1 MTTPILYRRRLV
13 NAIGHSNNRLTYV
26 YGPAGYGKTVAVRQW
41 ADEQEKP
48 LVWFEGFATSSIS
61 ELVTAMIDSIRSAV
75 PELKEKLDEL
85 VITREI
91 DNEFISEFYS
101 IISKS
106 RQGFN
111 FVVDNAEVIRKSHN
125 KTVRNLIIDLPQ
137 NINLVVIFSAV
148 PKSNFSREL
157 GLERSI
163 VLSPADLEFTF
174 DEFIQLANQV
184 SPNMNESD
192 AKEIYSLT
200 GGWPAGIHLALTEL
214 EMTLN
219 PKDVITM
226 IKNSGNKKFATIANR
241 IMSLL
246 SLEQQHLLS
255 SLCLLP
261 AIDSRAAFEIS
272 EDDDVMR
279 KLTIISQETIVL
291 RQVSYEPP
299 SFILNPIMRSY
310 LIEDLQ
316 SDANFQTKSEKVL
329 AYLINSGDVRNAV
342 KVLLELGSVKRL
354 TSFLKEERVTRTI
367 DASIQDSIVRSAVQE
382 IRDWIPVSKWIPEH
396 GDIVREILSFYA
408 EILSGN
414 FTLAD
419 SHLNSMQD
427 VLGALDQKSAQ
438 LWSVDVLAMK
448 TISLYAQGRI
458 EEAFDIAMQA
468 YDLALNSKALRRF
481 HQVAYLQLALWGSV
495 ICDDDKKVRKIQDIL
510 ESDFMKE
517 SLRNRNSTTHSMLSL
532 IAAHQGRITEAKNL
546 HVVPISSLTHEYYE
560 GFFSNFGVKIAE
572 SVVLSEAGDI
582 QGSLAVLTQALVSS
596 RKSKNYPI
604 STALLGRISYMQVL
618 LGDSEEALDCI
629 SEAREI
635 INKNRLSEELHASID
650 IWETRVRYL
659 LRDYERTQ
667 ELMKRSN
674 TSYLMRAF
682 AAAIQINENPKK
694 ALEIIETFDLDNPR
708 QKLTYHLFRA
718 HIFSDN
724 PSSQLAEVRKAV
736 EVGSK
741 HGYFNHFLTQRSDVI
756 QQYISLAAESPTAF
770 NERLARAAGERLNE
784 MMVGNQ
790 ESGRSLTRREADILR
805 HLATGLPL
813 KEIAS
818 NLNISKNT
826 IKTHL
831 RNLYKKLGAE
841 DRKDAVEKGK
851 KLLKV

>member
-1 MTTPILYRRRLV
+1 MSTPILYRRRLV
-13 NAIGHSNNRLTYV
+13 NLIENSNNRLIYV
-26 YGPAGYGKTVAVRQW
+26 YGPAGFGKTIAVRQW
-41 ADEQEKP
+41 ADEQEEP

-61 ELVTAMIDSIRSAV
+61 ELVTAMIDSIIKAV
-75 PELKEKLDEL
+75 PELKEKLDDL
-85 VITREI
+85 VITKEI
-91 DNEFISEFYS
+91 NNEFIAEFYS

-111 FVVDNAEVIRKSHN
+111 FVVDNAEVIRKTHN
-125 KTVRNLIIDLPQ
+125 SIARQLVLDLPV
-137 NINLVVIFSAV
+137 NINLVVIVSGV
-148 PKSNFSREL
+148 PKLSFTTEL
-157 GLERSI
+157 GMERFT
-163 VLSPADLEFTF
+163 VLTPADLEFSF
-174 DEFIQLANQV
+174 EEFIQLARQV
-184 SPNMNESD
+184 SPDINESESM
-192 AKEIYSLT
+192 EIYKLT
-200 GGWPAGIHLALTEL
+200 GGWPAGVHLALTEL
-214 EMTLN
+214 EMSSN
-219 PKDVITM
+219 PKDVIAL
-226 IKNSGNKKFATIANR
+226 IRNSGKKKFATIANR
-241 IMSLL
+241 ILSLL
-246 SLEQQHLLS
+246 TLEQQKLLS
-255 SLCLLP
+255 NLCLLP
-261 AIDSRAAFEIS
+261 AIDSKAAFEIT

-291 RQVSYEPP
+291 RQISYEPP

-316 SDANFQTKSEKVL
+316 SDSDFQSKSEKAL
-329 AYLINSGDVRNAV
+329 EYLINSGDVRNAV

-382 IRDWIPVSKWIPEH
+382 IRDWIPVSRWIPEY
-396 GDIVREILSFYA
+396 GDIAREILSFYA

-414 FTLAD
+414 FNLAD
-419 SHLNSMQD
+419 SHLNSMHD
-427 VLGALDQKSAQ
+427 VLGNMDQKIAQ

-448 TISLYAQGRI
+448 TISLYAHGRI
-458 EEAFDIAMQA
+458 REAFEIAMQA
-468 YDLALNSKALRRF
+468 YDLALKSKTLRRH
-481 HQVAYLQLALWGSV
+481 HQVTYLQLALWGSV
-495 ICDDDKKVRKIQDIL
+495 ICDDDKKVSKIQEIL

-546 HVVPISSLTHEYYE
+546 NVVPISSLTHEYYE
-560 GFFSNFGVKIAE
+560 GFFSNFGVKMAE
-572 SVVLSEAGDI
+572 SLVLLEAGDI
-582 QGSLAVLTQALVSS
+582 QGSLAVLSQALVSS
-596 RKSKNYPI
+596 RKSKNYPMSI
-604 STALLGRISYMQVL
+604 ALLGRISYMQVL
-618 LGDSEEALDCI
+618 LGDNEKALDCI

-635 INKNRLSEELHASID
+635 INKNLLSEELHESID

-659 LRDYERTQ
+659 LKDYERSQ
-667 ELMKRSN
+667 ELMKRSS

-718 HIFSDN
+718 HVFSDN

-790 ESGRSLTRREADILR
+790 QSGQSLTRREADILR